1 MPCHMAHH
9 VPVEHQNKGYGTQ
22 AIQEIIRLAGES
34 GKYDFLILD
43 YREACVR
50 EAGLSPYR
58 GNEQRRSGNAAE
70 SVKRPVY
77 RRRFT
82 GTDIAGAGGGL
93 SLQCMEIAI

>member
-43 YREACVR
+43 YV
-50 EAGLSPYR
+50 P
-58 GNEQRRSGNAAE
+58 GN
-70 SVKRPVY
+70 
-77 RRRFT
+77 
-82 GTDIAGAGGGL
+82 DIAKHVYEKLGFRPTGEMNNGEVEMRL
-93 SLQCMEIAI
+93 NL